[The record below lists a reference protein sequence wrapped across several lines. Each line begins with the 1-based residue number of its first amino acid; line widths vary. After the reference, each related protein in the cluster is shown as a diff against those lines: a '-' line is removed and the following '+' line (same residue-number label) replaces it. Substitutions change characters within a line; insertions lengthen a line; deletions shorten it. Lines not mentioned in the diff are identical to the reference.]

1 MKILLAV
8 AIIMLMVSVGM
19 SLRLRELI
27 AHWRQLTWGAWSR
40 LLLATFILPAG
51 FALLLA
57 HALSLSLPN
66 TAALFML
73 GATPGAP
80 LLTRNLARRGFDM
93 QLAASYQVWS
103 GALTPVMIPIMF
115 FAAAKLYDRTVWIP
129 PRILAGQ
136 IVIKEFVPLAA
147 GMLLM
152 QVAPRFSKKAQQGMN
167 VLGNLL
173 LTLIIVALL
182 WKMGPEL
189 RRTSPRIVIAAFLL
203 LVVSIA
209 VMHLL
214 MGADRIKVR
223 TLAVSNGNRHVGLV
237 LLLMGRFRG
246 THNVLPVL
254 ASYAILVAIMLVV
267 APRIFRPQE
276 ITATAKG
283 LGAGD

>member
-1 MKILLAV
+1 MKLLLAL
-8 AIIMLMVSVGM
+8 AIILLMVSVGM
-19 SLRLRELI
+19 SLRLRELV
-27 AHWRQLTWGAWSR
+27 ANWRRLTWGAWAR
-40 LLLATFILPAG
+40 LLLATFILPAA
-51 FALLLA
+51 FALGLA
-57 HALSLSLPN
+57 HAFSLSLPN

-103 GALTPVMIPIMF
+103 GVLTPVMIPVMF

-136 IVIKEFVPLAA
+136 IVLKEFLPLAA

-152 QVAPRFSKKAQQGMN
+152 QVAPKFSRKAQQGMN
-167 VLGNLL
+167 MVGNLL
-173 LTLIIVALL
+173 LTVIIIALL
-182 WKMGPEL
+182 WKLGPEL
-189 RRTSPRIVIAAFLL
+189 RTTSPRVIAAAFLL
-203 LVVSIA
+203 LVVSIL
-209 VMHLL
+209 VMHVL
-214 MGADRIKVR
+214 MRADRTAVR
-223 TLAVSNGNRHVGLV
+223 TLAVSNANRHVGLV

-267 APRIFRPQE
+267 APRIFRPE
-276 ITATAKG
+276 KVAAKATA
-283 LGAGD
+283 

>member
-1 MKILLAV
+1 MRILLAV

-19 SLRLRELI
+19 SLRLNELV
-27 AHWRQLTWGAWSR
+27 ANWRQLTWGAWSR
-40 LLLATFILPAG
+40 LLLATFLLPAA

-103 GALTPVMIPIMF
+103 GVLTPVMIPVMF
-115 FAAAKLYDRTVWIP
+115 FLAAKLYDRTVWIP

-167 VLGNLL
+167 ILGNLL
-173 LTLIIVALL
+173 LTVIIVALL

-189 RRTSPRIVIAAFLL
+189 RRTSPRIVAATFLL

-209 VMHLL
+209 VMRVL
-214 MGADRIKVR
+214 MSADRIRVR
-223 TLAVSNGNRHVGLV
+223 TLAVSNANRHVGLV

-254 ASYAILVAIMLVV
+254 ACYAILVAIMLVV

-276 ITATAKG
+276 RAVQATA
-283 LGAGD
+283 

>member
-1 MKILLAV
+1 MKFLLAL

-19 SLRLRELI
+19 SLQLRELI
-27 AHWRQLTWGAWSR
+27 ANWRRLTWGQWSR
-40 LLLATFILPAG
+40 LLLATFIIPAA

-57 HALSLSLPN
+57 HAFSLSLPN

-103 GALTPVMIPIMF
+103 GALTPVMIPVML

-136 IVIKEFVPLAA
+136 ILIKQFLPLAA

-152 QVAPRFSKKAQQGMN
+152 HIAPRFSKKTQQGMN
-167 VLGNLL
+167 IVGNLL
-173 LTLIIVALL
+173 LTVIIVALL

-189 RRTSPRIVIAAFLL
+189 RTTSPRIIIAAFLL

-209 VMHLL
+209 VMHVL
-214 MGADRIKVR
+214 MSADRIRVR
-223 TLAVSNGNRHVGLV
+223 TLAVSNANRHVGLV

-254 ASYAILVAIMLVV
+254 ACYAILVAIMLVV
-267 APRIFRPQE
+267 APRIFRPQDGSAR
-276 ITATAKG
+276 ATA
-283 LGAGD
+283 